1 VTDCTLCFARYSRVC
16 SHEQCFDQRY
26 DDPVPVTSS
35 EYIARDKVVQPA
47 VEMRAVYAQPV
58 HNPVDHY
65 AQEGNFGLSFLR
77 VDADDLPIQQVKVRA
92 QTTNGPLILKY
103 LSQAPGVVLDSGAY
117 TSNGEA
123 STQMHPAFQG
133 GFLL

>member
-1 VTDCTLCFARYSRVC
+1 MT
-16 SHEQCFDQRY
+16 
-26 DDPVPVTSS
+26 S
-35 EYIARDKVVQPA
+35 EYIARDKIVQPA
-47 VEMRAVYAQPV
+47 VDMRSTYTEPPNLNPVGNYAQ
-58 HNPVDHY
+58 
-65 AQEGNFGLSFLR
+65 GGGFGSSFLR

-103 LSQAPGVVLDSGAY
+103 LSQAPGIVLDSGAY

>member
-1 VTDCTLCFARYSRVC
+1 M
-16 SHEQCFDQRY
+16 
-26 DDPVPVTSS
+26 SS
-35 EYIARDKVVQPA
+35 EYIARDKIVQPA
-47 VEMRAVYAQPV
+47 VEMRAVYAQPPV
-58 HNPVDHY
+58 HNPVGHY
-65 AQEGNFGLSFLR
+65 SQEGDFSHSFLR
-77 VDADDLPIQQVKVRA
+77 IDADELPIQQVKVRA

>member
-1 VTDCTLCFARYSRVC
+1 MM
-16 SHEQCFDQRY
+16 
-26 DDPVPVTSS
+26 SS
-35 EYIARDKVVQPA
+35 EYIARDQVVTPA
-47 VEMRAVYAQPV
+47 VEMQTAYAQPPV
-58 HNPVDHY
+58 QNPVDHY
-65 AQEGNFGLSFLR
+65 SQDGDFGHSFLR
-77 VDADDLPIQQVKVRA
+77 IDADDLPIQQVKVRA